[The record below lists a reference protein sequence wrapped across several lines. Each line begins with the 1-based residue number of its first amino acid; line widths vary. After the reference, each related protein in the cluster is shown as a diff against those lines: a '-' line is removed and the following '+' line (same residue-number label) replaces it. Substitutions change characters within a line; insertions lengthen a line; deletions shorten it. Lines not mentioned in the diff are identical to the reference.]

1 MAEPLHNDYV
11 VDHFAGKRAADDP
24 PECDLVMKGGI
35 TSGIVYPYAIM
46 ELAGKYRFRSI
57 GGTSAGAIA
66 AAFTAA
72 AEYARQSGDD
82 AGFLRLKKRAE
93 LLPSIMLS
101 LFQPSR
107 PLAGLMTYLMRALP
121 GGALGYV
128 LWAPLTFWL
137 SSLIGLLIGGGL
149 MWLLGGGWA
158 GTVLGAL
165 LGLVIALG
173 LRVGLMV
180 KNGLPKNGFGLC
192 TGLTQPG
199 SRVPALTDWIYES
212 LQEIAF
218 GDAKAA
224 RPLTFGD
231 LWSAGQAIRPA
242 QPVIELRAVTTDLS
256 MGRPRSLPEMDEG
269 FRFEPA
275 AWARLFPA
283 SVMHYLLGLDSSKVD
298 PAATD
303 DTLPRFP
310 GADDL
315 PVIIAVRMSL
325 SFPFL
330 FTTVPTRFRDIGLVK
345 LAEDQKGTIDPI
357 DIPDPKVRMREVLF
371 TDGGLVANFPI
382 QFFDSLLPRRPT
394 FALSLDNLDPGM
406 KPDKGR
412 VYLPH
417 EAWGGAFWVI
427 DAIKD
432 LGGFVGAIMQAP
444 RGWQDQMMATMGAQR
459 ERVARVYLDP
469 ATEGGLNLGM
479 PAALSRKLMGYGQV
493 AGRKI
498 VAEFDFDEHRW
509 RRALVAYEK
518 LERELQV
525 THETWTDKAYGA
537 WFEAYMPDVQ
547 SYRDVTPAQRR
558 QIHARLG
565 DLAAVAAKFDP
576 PVPGKDKHFPRP
588 PGDLRIAPKI

>member
-1 MAEPLHNDYV
+1 MAEQLRDDYAA
-11 VDHFAGKRAADDP
+11 DHFAGKRAADNP

-82 AGFLRLKKRAE
+82 AGFLRLKARAE

-107 PLAGLMTYLMRALP
+107 PLAGLMNFLLRALP
-121 GGALGYV
+121 GGVGGFI
-128 LWAPLTFWL
+128 LWAPLSFWL
-137 SSLIGLLIGGGL
+137 SSLIGIGLGGGL
-149 MWLLGGGWA
+149 LWLLGGGWA
-158 GTVLGAL
+158 GAVLGAL
-165 LGLVIALG
+165 IGLIIALAV
-173 LRVGLMV
+173 RIGLMV
-180 KNGLPKNGFGLC
+180 KNDIPKNGFGIC
-192 TGLTQPG
+192 TGLRQPG
-199 SRVPALTDWIYES
+199 ARVPALTDWIYES

-224 RPLTFGD
+224 KPLTFGD
-231 LWSAGQAIRPA
+231 LWSAGQAERPVS
-242 QPVIELRAVTTDLS
+242 PVIELRAVTTDLS
-256 MGRPRSLPEMDEG
+256 MGRPRSLPELDEG
-269 FRFEPA
+269 FRFEPP

-283 SVMHYLLGLDSSKVD
+283 PVMTYLLGLDSSTVD
-298 PAATD
+298 PASD
-303 DTLPRFP
+303 DNLPKFP
-310 GADDL
+310 GPDDL

-330 FTTVPTRFRDIGLVK
+330 FTTVPTKFRDIGLYMMAK
-345 LAEDQKGTIDPI
+345 DQIGTIDPI
-357 DIPDPKVRMREVLF
+357 DIPDPKIRIRDVLF
-371 TDGGLVANFPI
+371 TDGGLTSNFPI
-382 QFFDSLLPRRPT
+382 TFFDSLLPRRPT

-417 EAWGGAFWVI
+417 GAAGGAFWAI

-432 LGGFVGAIMQAP
+432 LGAFVGAIMQVP
-444 RGWQDQMMATMGAQR
+444 RGWQDQMMSTMGAQR

-518 LERELQV
+518 LERELEI
-525 THETWTDKAYGA
+525 THQTWNEAGYGA
-537 WFEAYMPDVQ
+537 WFEEYLPDVE
-547 SYRDVTPAQRR
+547 SYREVTLAQRH

-565 DLAAVAAKFDP
+565 ALAATAKKFDP
-576 PVPGKDKHFPRP
+576 PIPGKDKHFPRP
-588 PGDLRIAPKI
+588 PGSLRIAPKI